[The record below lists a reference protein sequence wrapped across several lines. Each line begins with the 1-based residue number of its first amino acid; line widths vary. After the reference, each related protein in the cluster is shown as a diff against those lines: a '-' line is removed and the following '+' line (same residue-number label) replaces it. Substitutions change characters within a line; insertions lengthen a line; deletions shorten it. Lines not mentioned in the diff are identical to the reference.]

1 MKTKNFKL
9 NLIAAGLQVGAVLL
23 STSAGAAGFYLHE
36 HSANGLGRAF
46 AGQAALAENATVLY
60 SNAAAITE
68 FDKAQ
73 LSAFASYIDPGI
85 DIDGTVTVGTPA
97 GTQTYDASHDDVSP
111 SAVIPALFYVQPLND
126 KWSAGIGVFANFG
139 LSTDFDSD
147 YNALH
152 YGDRAEITS
161 LGINPTIAYQVSDE
175 LSVGLGV
182 TASFVEAEL
191 GSAVSNVISGT
202 LDGLRQAGAPIPQVP
217 AGASLAQMEGDDW
230 GYSWNIGVLWKPTS
244 STNIG
249 LSYRSE
255 TKLEVSGD
263 LSSQVIA
270 SANQSG
276 TVDLDLPAVAE
287 LAVSQQIT
295 DALSIQASANWFGW
309 SSFDVLEADLADGSV
324 FPIAEEHF
332 ENNWKLSLGA
342 TYELSDVWTVRAG
355 YAYDEGAAVTEHR
368 TLNIPDTDRQWFSA
382 GATYTMDE
390 STTIDFSIL
399 KVYGREVSLSESRSV
414 GPIRSDLNASQ
425 SSNAT
430 ILSAQVNYAF

>member
-1 MKTKNFKL
+1 MKTKSFKL

-23 STSAGAAGFYLHE
+23 STSATAAGFYLHE

-97 GTQTYDASHDDVSP
+97 GTVTHDASHDDVSP
-111 SAVIPALFYVQPLND
+111 SAVIPAFFYVQPLND

-147 YNALH
+147 FNALH
-152 YGDRAEITS
+152 FGDRAEITS

-175 LSVGLGV
+175 LSLGLGV

-191 GSAVSNVISGT
+191 GSAVSNVISDAVG
-202 LDGLRQAGAPIPQVP
+202 GLVP
-217 AGASLAQMEGDDW
+217 AGAQIAQMEGDDW
-230 GYSWNIGVLWKPTS
+230 GYSWNLGVLWKPTS

-255 TKLEVSGD
+255 TKLAVSGD
-263 LSSQVIA
+263 LSSEVIA

-287 LAVSQQIT
+287 LAISQQIT

-309 SSFDVLEADLADGSV
+309 SSFDVLEADLADGTI

-342 TYELSDVWTVRAG
+342 TYELSDAWTVRAG

-390 STTIDFSIL
+390 STTIDFSLL
-399 KVYGREVSLSESRSV
+399 KVYGREVSLSESRAV
-414 GPIRSDLNASQ
+414 GPISSTLNATQ

-430 ILSAQVNYAF
+430 ILSAQVNYSF